1 MIRMQTDKLVYI
13 DFTQKDFEKVL
24 EDIKEKG
31 NIPMMLYVIM
41 HNQAVIMQTLQK
53 WSEVSRKKVVK

>member
-1 MIRMQTDKLVYI
+1 MQTDKLVYI